1 MGGMNHEQAAI
12 EHIRQWVNGVAHLP
26 KDTGVEVREEPHCPD
41 PTCPLLRTVL
51 EWVDAAGKKH
61 RVVIVKPLVYV
72 RQADV
77 ERAVRRV
84 APGG

>member
-1 MGGMNHEQAAI
+1 MG
-12 EHIRQWVNGVAHLP
+12 VVAQLP
-26 KDTGVEVREEPHCPD
+26 EGTAVEVREEPHCPD

-51 EWVDAAGKKH
+51 EWVDAAGKKR

-77 ERAVRRV
+77 ERAWRRV